1 MLTSAPGDPKCS
13 ECLCPEATF
22 LQKHHEQVGFT
33 SLLLGLTLGSELPA
47 GRPEAQQPAGP

>member
-33 SLLLGLTLGSELPA
+33 SLLLGLTVGSELPA